1 MTPLAAYYLFVAQE
15 NERELALKRQPAGT
29 PRPSLIDRARRV
41 AAGLRPAPRV
51 ASPA

>member
-1 MTPLAAYYLFVAQE
+1 MMPFAAYYVFVAQE
-15 NERELALKRQPAGT
+15 NERELALERQPART